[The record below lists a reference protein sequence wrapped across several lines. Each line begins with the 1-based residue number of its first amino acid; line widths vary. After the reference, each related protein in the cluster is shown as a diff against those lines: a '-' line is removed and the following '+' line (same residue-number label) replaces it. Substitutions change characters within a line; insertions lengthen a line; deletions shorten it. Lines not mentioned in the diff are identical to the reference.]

1 MIEFGKINKLE
12 VIKQKEYG
20 YFVGVKDVS
29 EKIEILL
36 PTSNIVDPES
46 IVIGEDVEVF
56 VYKDSLGRLV
66 ATQKK
71 IGRAS
76 CRERV

>member
-20 YFVGVKDVS
+20 YFVGVKDAS

-46 IVIGEDVEVF
+46 IVIGEDV
-56 VYKDSLGRLV
+56 
-66 ATQKK
+66 
-71 IGRAS
+71 
-76 CRERV
+76 